1 MGEIVDLD
9 HARASADSRAA
20 KAVKRSA
27 DTAPSLARSVK
38 SSAAQYSAG
47 ILSRCHHLRTA
58 GKLTPISEA
67 KASCESQSLMTS
79 LNEAISDMPVSLGQF
94 VPKSNANVSTDNTK
108 LSGHSVPMEDEDEKL
123 AETQWREEFR
133 KRIIEA
139 RGGRKQ
145 AVMAELLGILTN
157 TYGKYE
163 AESRKSV
170 MPVRLLP
177 RFAKICGVDLV
188 ELIEGPRKAQ
198 TPTKPR
204 LVKPVDKPQKR
215 A

>member
-1 MGEIVDLD
+1 MENVIDLS
-9 HARASADSRAA
+9 HVRASALSREA
-20 KAVKRSA
+20 KAAKRSA
-27 DTAPSLARSVK
+27 DTRPSLARSVK

-58 GKLTPISEA
+58 GRLTPISEA
-67 KASCESQSLMTS
+67 KVSCESQSLMTS
-79 LNEAISDMPVSLGQF
+79 LNEEIFDMPASLGQF

-108 LSGHSVPMEDEDEKL
+108 LSGHDVPMEDDHEKL

-133 KRIIEA
+133 QRIIKA
-139 RGGRKQ
+139 RGNRKQ
-145 AVMAELLGILTN
+145 VDMAELLGILTN

-198 TPTKPR
+198 SPTKPR

>member
-1 MGEIVDLD
+1 MKMKNWL
-9 HARASADSRAA
+9 
-20 KAVKRSA
+20 
-27 DTAPSLARSVK
+27 
-38 SSAAQYSAG
+38 
-47 ILSRCHHLRTA
+47 
-58 GKLTPISEA
+58 
-67 KASCESQSLMTS
+67 
-79 LNEAISDMPVSLGQF
+79 
-94 VPKSNANVSTDNTK
+94 K
-108 LSGHSVPMEDEDEKL
+108 LSG
-123 AETQWREEFR
+123 AREFR

-188 ELIEGPRKAQ
+188 ELIEGSAKGPDAYKAQ
-198 TPTKPR
+198 
-204 LVKPVDKPQKR
+204 
-215 A
+215 AC

>member
-1 MGEIVDLD
+1 MENVVELHSGI
-9 HARASADSRAA
+9 SAVSRAA
-20 KAVKRSA
+20 KATNFSA
-27 DTAPSLARSVK
+27 ERPFLRPTELPITADHQPT
-38 SSAAQYSAG
+38 G
-47 ILSRCHHLRTA
+47 ILSLCHHLRTA
-58 GKLTPISEA
+58 GRLSPISEA

-79 LNEAISDMPVSLGQF
+79 LKDVIFDMPVSLGQF
-94 VPKSNANVSTDNTK
+94 VPKINTNVSTDKTK
-108 LSGHSVPMEDEDEKL
+108 LSGHSVPMEDDQEKL

-133 KRIIEA
+133 QRIVAA
-139 RGGRKQ
+139 RGKRTQ
-145 AVMAELLGILTN
+145 ADMAYLLGLLTN

-163 AESRKSV
+163 AASRKSM

-198 TPTKPR
+198 ALTKPK
-204 LVKPVDKPQKR
+204 LVKPVEKPKKR